1 MANDDLNM
9 LRKKSSRHVLV
20 IEADMAEDDKRNIL
34 SISNRLR
41 LAGNELIAIMRDNME
56 QLVRT
61 KRYRKLKALYGKAC
75 ENNDNALKSHLS
87 AQMDVMQAEYDVSW
101 DYCRRAMIPI
111 GKKYGLP
118 SVFALTRAEDIWKG
132 VEKVIYADG
141 KMLRFSKRGELPIL
155 RAKQIER
162 IITVKNIDGLLVFS
176 CSGMTFSPI
185 ITDQFEED
193 EVNAV
198 LNYLAHGE
206 NIDAKAVKLFKETGE
221 IPDTSRP
228 CYASLRCEVIRGRL
242 RVFIHLTIEGKAK
255 RKFSKDGSPRH
266 KYGRG
271 VVGCD
276 IGTQTIAYTS
286 DKECGL
292 RNLAER
298 GEAITGSER
307 KERLLLRKLDR
318 SRRAMNPDN
327 FNDDG
332 TVKKGSRKW
341 TFSKNYM
348 EDRKK
353 LSGLQ
358 RKNSINRHLAIR
370 EDVNHI
376 RSLGDVFITEP
387 RNARKLMIRSKET
400 SVNEKTGKANRKKR
414 FGKSIR
420 NRCPGYFQSQAEM
433 KFTLTGGRYIEVPYG
448 YRASQYDHTNGE
460 YVKRKLAQ
468 RMFTLSDGTAVQRD
482 LYSSFLLYNASFD
495 DTGELIIDG
504 MRCTKSFT
512 SINRMH
518 EEEMERIRLSGKKVL
533 NSGIRVQEGET

>member
-1 MANDDLNM
+1 MESKDAKKLLQSFRND
-9 LRKKSSRHVLV
+9 SCRHVLV
-20 IEADMAEDDKRNIL
+20 LEADMCEDGKRHVF

-61 KRYRKLKALYGKAC
+61 KRYRKLKALYGNAG
-75 ENNDNALKSHLS
+75 ENNDKALKAHLS
-87 AQMDVMQAEYDVSW
+87 AQMKAMQAEYDVSW
-101 DYCRRAMIPI
+101 DYCRKAMIPI

-132 VEKVIYADG
+132 VEKVLYADG

-162 IITVKNIDGLLVFS
+162 IITVKNIDGRLVFS

-198 LNYLAHGE
+198 LNYLAHSE
-206 NIDAKAVKLFKETGE
+206 DTEAKAVKLFKEAGE

-228 CYASLRCEVIRGRL
+228 CYASLKCEVIRGRL

-286 DKECGL
+286 DKECCL

-298 GEAITGSER
+298 GEAITRSER

-353 LSGLQ
+353 LSRLQ

-448 YRASQYDHTNGE
+448 YRASQYDHTSGE
-460 YVKRKLAQ
+460 YVKRRLSQ
-468 RMFTLSDGTAVQRD
+468 RLFSLSDGTVVQRD

-495 DTGELIIDG
+495 DMGELIIDG

-518 EEEMERIRLSGKKVL
+518 EEEIERIRLSGKKVL
-533 NSGIRVQEGET
+533 NSGIRI